1 MAVVFGDVR
10 LPVEVGKVG
19 ARVLV
24 LAVHEQL
31 RANQS
36 LPPKTPNHLPT
47 LNNWNRSW
55 NPTGRGWLKCARVA
69 KGLAYEAEV

>member
-1 MAVVFGDVR
+1 MVFGDVR

-36 LPPKTPNHLPT
+36 LPPKNTQPRADFEPPT
-47 LNNWNRSW
+47 TCRL
-55 NPTGRGWLKCARVA
+55 
-69 KGLAYEAEV
+69 